1 MTVNILLIIL
11 LNLSFF
17 YFIYKVFKFNK
28 ILLYKSHNLH
38 HKKKH
43 IEKDIVLIGGI
54 YFIIILTVNIL
65 FFFEYN
71 NSFRRVIFFLI
82 PMLLIG
88 FTADLKDNFSAKTR
102 LLAFFFISVVF
113 VLNSQ
118 IFINNIDFKIIDNLL
133 KYNLFSIFFFS
144 CCICILING
153 INFIDGIHGN
163 TIFLFLLIHCS
174 LYFVIDDQHF
184 REFLLNVI
192 ISGVIFLIFNLN
204 EKVFLGD
211 NGSYVI
217 GFYTSGLLIYSYD
230 TFNLNSFYIAGL
242 VIYPITEVAWSVTRK
257 MADGKNPL
265 QPDNFHLH
273 NIIFFS
279 LKNIKNSKIRSIF
292 SSLIILIFNSFFIY
306 FITIMNSNKADIIK
320 LITFY
325 VLFYITL
332 NIFFKSSLFSLR
344 KK

>member
-1 MTVNILLIIL
+1 MNILWIFL

-17 YFIYKVFKFNK
+17 YLIYKILKLNK
-28 ILLYKSHNLH
+28 ILLYKSHNLS

-43 IEKDIVLIGGI
+43 IEKEIVLIGGV

-71 NSFRRVIFFLI
+71 NNFSRIIFFLLPI
-82 PMLLIG
+82 VMLG
-88 FTADLKDNFSAKTR
+88 FAADFKDNFSAKTR
-102 LLAFFFISVVF
+102 LLAFFFISVF
-113 VLNSQ
+113 FILNSQ
-118 IFINNIDFKIIDNLL
+118 IFIKNIDFKIIDNLL
-133 KYNLFSIFFFS
+133 KYNLFSIIFFS

-163 TIFLFLLIHCS
+163 VIFTFLLIHCS
-174 LYFVIDDQHF
+174 LYLIIDDQNF
-184 REFLLNVI
+184 RQFLLSLI

-217 GFYTSGLLIYSYD
+217 GFYISGLLIYSYD

-242 VIYPITEVAWSVTRK
+242 VIYPVTEVAWSVTRRIT
-257 MADGKNPL
+257 DGKNAFY
-265 QPDNFHLH
+265 PDNFHLH
-273 NIIFFS
+273 NIISYYFE
-279 LKNIKNSKIRSIF
+279 NCKNSKIQSLC
-292 SSLIILIFNSFFIY
+292 SSLLILIFNSIFIY
-306 FITIMNSNKADIIK
+306 LITIFNSNKADLIK
-320 LITFY
+320 TIS
-325 VLFYITL
+325 FYILTYITIY
-332 NIFFKSSLFSLR
+332 IFFRLSFFSRR